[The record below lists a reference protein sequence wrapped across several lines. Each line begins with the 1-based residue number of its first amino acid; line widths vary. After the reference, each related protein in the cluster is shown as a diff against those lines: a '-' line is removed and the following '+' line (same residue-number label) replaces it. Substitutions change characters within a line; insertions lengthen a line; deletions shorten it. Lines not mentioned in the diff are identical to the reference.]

1 MEKKPRK
8 KKVLNVDLDV
18 KETVVESIKKTKPK
32 ELNPNEIY
40 EFVGNGEF
48 RTLPKGS
55 VWKIK
60 GELASKFIAKGYG
73 NLK

>member
-8 KKVLNVDLDV
+8 KKVLNLDLET
-18 KETVVESIKKTKPK
+18 KETVITPVELDSS
-32 ELNPNEIY
+32 LIY
-40 EFVGNGEF
+40 EFIGNGNF

-55 VWKIK
+55 VWKIN

>member
-8 KKVLNVDLDV
+8 KKVLNVDLEI
-18 KETVVESIKKTKPK
+18 KETATPKAKKVVEI
-32 ELNPNEIY
+32 NPNETY
-40 EFVGNGEF
+40 EFIGNGNF

-55 VWKIK
+55 VWKINGK
-60 GELASKFIAKGYG
+60 LAADFIAKGYG

>member
-8 KKVLNVDLDV
+8 KKVLNVDL
-18 KETVVESIKKTKPK
+18 ETKVETEVTEIKNV
-32 ELNPNEIY
+32 EINPAEMY
-40 EFVGNGEF
+40 EFEANGNF

-55 VWKIK
+55 IWKIN
-60 GELASKFIAKGYG
+60 GELAAKFIAKGYG

>member
-8 KKVLNVDLDV
+8 KKVLNLDLET
-18 KETVVESIKKTKPK
+18 KETVKKPVQ
-32 ELNPNEIY
+32 LDPSLIY
-40 EFVGNGEF
+40 EFIGNGNF

-55 VWKIK
+55 VWKIN
-60 GELASKFIAKGYG
+60 GELASKFILKGYG

>member
-8 KKVLNVDLDV
+8 KKVLNVELETKIDEVVTPVELDPA
-18 KETVVESIKKTKPK
+18 K
-32 ELNPNEIY
+32 IY
-40 EFVGNGEF
+40 EFEANGNF

-55 VWKIK
+55 IWKIN

>member
-8 KKVLNVDLDV
+8 KKVLNLDLET
-18 KETVVESIKKTKPK
+18 KETVVKTV
-32 ELNPNEIY
+32 ELNPNLIY
-40 EFVGNGEF
+40 EFIGNGNF

-55 VWKIK
+55 VWKIN

>member
-8 KKVLNVDLDV
+8 HKVLDFDFDTQA
-18 KETVVESIKKTKPK
+18 TVVNTV
-32 ELNPNEIY
+32 ELNPSLIY
-40 EFVGNGEF
+40 EFIGNGNF

-55 VWKIK
+55 VWKIN
-60 GELASKFIAKGYG
+60 GELASRFIAKGYG

>member
-8 KKVLNVDLDV
+8 KKILNVELETKIDEVVTPAELD
-18 KETVVESIKKTKPK
+18 PAQM
-32 ELNPNEIY
+32 Y
-40 EFVGNGEF
+40 EFEANGNF

-55 VWKIK
+55 IWKIN

>member
-8 KKVLNVDLDV
+8 KKVLNVDLET
-18 KETVVESIKKTKPK
+18 KETVIKPVEID
-32 ELNPNEIY
+32 PNLTY
-40 EFVGNGEF
+40 EFIGNGNF

-55 VWKIK
+55 VWKISGK
-60 GELASKFIAKGYG
+60 LAADFIAKGYG

>member
-1 MEKKPRK
+1 M
-8 KKVLNVDLDV
+8 
-18 KETVVESIKKTKPK
+18 
-32 ELNPNEIY
+32 Y
-40 EFVGNGEF
+40 EFEANGNF

-55 VWKIK
+55 IWKIN

>member
-8 KKVLNVDLDV
+8 KKVLNLDLET
-18 KETVVESIKKTKPK
+18 KETVIKPVEIDPS
-32 ELNPNEIY
+32 LIY
-40 EFVGNGEF
+40 EFIGNGNF

-55 VWKIK
+55 VWKIN

>member
-8 KKVLNVDLDV
+8 KKVLNVELETKIDEVVTPVELD
-18 KETVVESIKKTKPK
+18 PAQ
-32 ELNPNEIY
+32 IY
-40 EFVGNGEF
+40 EFEANGNF

-55 VWKIK
+55 IWKIN

>member
-8 KKVLNVDLDV
+8 KKVLNLDLET
-18 KETVVESIKKTKPK
+18 KETVVKTV
-32 ELNPNEIY
+32 ELNPSLIY
-40 EFVGNGEF
+40 EFIGNGNF

-55 VWKIK
+55 VWKIN
-60 GELASKFIAKGYG
+60 GELASRFIAKGYG

>member
-8 KKVLNVDLDV
+8 KKVLNVELETKIDEVVTPVELD
-18 KETVVESIKKTKPK
+18 PAQ
-32 ELNPNEIY
+32 IY
-40 EFVGNGEF
+40 EFEANGNF

-55 VWKIK
+55 IWKINGK
-60 GELASKFIAKGYG
+60 LASKFIAKGYG

>member
-1 MEKKPRK
+1 MEKKPRTK
-8 KKVLNVDLDV
+8 KILNADL
-18 KETVVESIKKTKPK
+18 ETKTETLVKPK
-32 ELNPNEIY
+32 KPIKLDPATIY
-40 EFVGNGEF
+40 EFVGNGVF

-55 VWKIK
+55 VWKIT

>member
-8 KKVLNVDLDV
+8 KKVLNIDLDS
-18 KETVVESIKKTKPK
+18 KETVIETPTGLELPLNAK
-32 ELNPNEIY
+32 EMY
-40 EFVGNGEF
+40 EFIGNGNF

-55 VWKIK
+55 VWKIN

>member
-8 KKVLNVDLDV
+8 KKVLNIDLET
-18 KETVVESIKKTKPK
+18 KETVIKPVEID
-32 ELNPNEIY
+32 PNLIY
-40 EFVGNGEF
+40 EFIGNGNF

-55 VWKIK
+55 VWKIN
-60 GELASKFIAKGYG
+60 GELASKFISKGYG

>member
-8 KKVLNVDLDV
+8 KKVLNLDLET
-18 KETVVESIKKTKPK
+18 KETVITPV
-32 ELNPNEIY
+32 ELNPNLIY
-40 EFVGNGEF
+40 EFIGNGNF

-55 VWKIK
+55 VWKIN
-60 GELASKFIAKGYG
+60 GELASKFILKGYG

>member
-8 KKVLNVDLDV
+8 KKVLNLDLET
-18 KETVVESIKKTKPK
+18 KETVVKPV
-32 ELNPNEIY
+32 ELNPSLIY
-40 EFVGNGEF
+40 EFIGNGNF

-55 VWKIK
+55 VWKIN
-60 GELASKFIAKGYG
+60 GELASKFILKGYG

>member
-8 KKVLNVDLDV
+8 KKVLSVDL
-18 KETVVESIKKTKPK
+18 ETKTEKLVKPK
-32 ELNPNEIY
+32 KPIELDPTAIY
-40 EFVGNGEF
+40 EFIGNGVF

-55 VWKIK
+55 VWKIN

>member
-8 KKVLNVDLDV
+8 KKVLNVELETKIDEVVTPVELD
-18 KETVVESIKKTKPK
+18 PAH
-32 ELNPNEIY
+32 IY
-40 EFVGNGEF
+40 EFEANGNF

-55 VWKIK
+55 IWKIN

>member
-8 KKVLNVDLDV
+8 KKVLNLDLEV
-18 KETVVESIKKTKPK
+18 KETATPKAKKPVELDPSLT
-32 ELNPNEIY
+32 Y
-40 EFVGNGEF
+40 EFIGNGNF

-55 VWKIK
+55 VWKIN
-60 GELASKFIAKGYG
+60 GELASKFISKGYG

>member
-8 KKVLNVDLDV
+8 KKVLDLDLET
-18 KETVVESIKKTKPK
+18 KETVVKIV
-32 ELNPNEIY
+32 ELNPSLIY
-40 EFVGNGEF
+40 EFIGNGNF

-55 VWKIK
+55 VWKIN
-60 GELASKFIAKGYG
+60 GELASRFIAKGYG

>member
-8 KKVLNVDLDV
+8 KKVLNVELETKIDEVITQIELD
-18 KETVVESIKKTKPK
+18 PAQM
-32 ELNPNEIY
+32 Y
-40 EFVGNGEF
+40 EFEANGNF

-55 VWKIK
+55 IWKIN

>member
-8 KKVLNVDLDV
+8 KKVLNLDLET
-18 KETVVESIKKTKPK
+18 KETVIKPVELDPS
-32 ELNPNEIY
+32 LIY
-40 EFVGNGEF
+40 EFIGNGNF

-55 VWKIK
+55 VWKIN
-60 GELASKFIAKGYG
+60 GELASKFILKGYG

>member
-8 KKVLNVDLDV
+8 KKVLNLDLET
-18 KETVVESIKKTKPK
+18 KETVVKTV
-32 ELNPNEIY
+32 ELNPNLIY
-40 EFVGNGEF
+40 EFIGNGNF

-55 VWKIK
+55 VWKIN
-60 GELASKFIAKGYG
+60 GELASKFILKGYG

>member
-1 MEKKPRK
+1 MEKKPRTK
-8 KKVLNVDLDV
+8 KILNADL
-18 KETVVESIKKTKPK
+18 ESKTEKLVKPK
-32 ELNPNEIY
+32 KPIELDPATIY
-40 EFVGNGEF
+40 EFVGNGVF

-55 VWKIK
+55 VWKIT

>member
-1 MEKKPRK
+1 MEKKTRK
-8 KKVLNVDLDV
+8 KKVLNLDLET
-18 KETVVESIKKTKPK
+18 KETVIAPVELDPS
-32 ELNPNEIY
+32 LIY
-40 EFVGNGEF
+40 EFIGNGNF

-55 VWKIK
+55 VWKIN

>member
-1 MEKKPRK
+1 MEKKPRT
-8 KKVLNVDLDV
+8 KKVLNPDL
-18 KETVVESIKKTKPK
+18 ETKTETTVKPK
-32 ELNPNEIY
+32 KPIQLDPAIIY
-40 EFVGNGEF
+40 EFVGNGNF

-55 VWKIK
+55 IWKIT

>member
-8 KKVLNVDLDV
+8 KKVLDLDLET
-18 KETVVESIKKTKPK
+18 KETVVKPV
-32 ELNPNEIY
+32 ELNPSLIY
-40 EFVGNGEF
+40 EFIGNGNF

-55 VWKIK
+55 VWKIN
-60 GELASKFIAKGYG
+60 GELASRFIAKGYG

>member
-8 KKVLNVDLDV
+8 KKVLNVDL
-18 KETVVESIKKTKPK
+18 ETKIDAIVAPVELDPAQ
-32 ELNPNEIY
+32 IY
-40 EFVGNGEF
+40 EFEANGNF

-55 VWKIK
+55 IWKIN

>member
-8 KKVLNVDLDV
+8 KKVLNVDLEI
-18 KETVVESIKKTKPK
+18 KETVIKPVE
-32 ELNPNEIY
+32 LDPNLTY
-40 EFVGNGEF
+40 EFIGNGNF

-55 VWKIK
+55 VWKINGK
-60 GELASKFIAKGYG
+60 LAADFIAKGYG

>member
-8 KKVLNVDLDV
+8 KKVLNVDLEI
-18 KETVVESIKKTKPK
+18 KETVTPKAKKAVEIDANLT
-32 ELNPNEIY
+32 Y
-40 EFVGNGEF
+40 EFVGNGNF

-55 VWKIK
+55 IWKIN
-60 GELASKFIAKGYG
+60 GELASKFISKGYG

>member
-8 KKVLNVDLDV
+8 KKVLDLDLET
-18 KETVVESIKKTKPK
+18 KETVVKTV
-32 ELNPNEIY
+32 ELNPSLIY
-40 EFVGNGEF
+40 EFIGNGNF

-55 VWKIK
+55 VWKIN
-60 GELASKFIAKGYG
+60 GELASRFIAKGYG